1 MIRLCEEER
10 ILGRKW
16 LVQQGVATLDSVLWE
31 QSILGRGGSYREL
44 NGLNQ
49 QGEGRS
55 QPVFD
60 RVSATSY
67 GEKRDPIG

>member
-16 LVQQGVATLDSVLWE
+16 LVQQGVAALDSFLWE
-31 QSILGRGGSYREL
+31 QSILGHGGSYREL

-49 QGEGRS
+49 RGEGRS
-55 QPVFD
+55 QPVFG
-60 RVSATSY
+60 RV
-67 GEKRDPIG
+67 